1 MQRKAAC
8 TIFMI
13 ASAIW
18 SSSTHAI
25 NLAGTSFDR
34 AAKRYKLDPLL
45 VYSIALAESA
55 SGRGDGK
62 VGPWQW
68 TLRGPHGPFY
78 GQNQQD
84 TRAKFLEYRR
94 LYGKEFDV
102 GIMQINLRWNGHR
115 VSSYED
121 LLDQEQNITTG
132 AEVLSEAIESSP
144 GDLELGIGRYHNW
157 DDELR
162 ARNYGSRI
170 LAIWRNLRD
179 LE

>member
-1 MQRKAAC
+1 MQRKATCA
-8 TIFMI
+8 IML

-18 SSSTHAI
+18 SSSTYAI
-25 NLAGTSFDR
+25 NLSGTSFDK

-55 SGRGDGK
+55 SGRGDGN

-68 TLRGPHGPFY
+68 TLRGPNGPFY

-84 TRAKFLEYRR
+84 TRAKFLEWQR
-94 LYGKEFDV
+94 LYGKKIDV
-102 GIMQINLRWNGHR
+102 GIMQVNLRWNGHR
-115 VSSYED
+115 VASYEE
-121 LLDQEQNITTG
+121 LLDQDKNIMTG
-132 AEVLSEAIESSP
+132 TEVLSEAIESSP

-170 LAIWRNLRD
+170 LAIWRNLRE

>member
-1 MQRKAAC
+1 MV
-8 TIFMI
+8 
-13 ASAIW
+13 
-18 SSSTHAI
+18 H
-25 NLAGTSFDR
+25 
-34 AAKRYKLDPLL
+34 
-45 VYSIALAESA
+45 
-55 SGRGDGK
+55 
-62 VGPWQW
+62 
-68 TLRGPHGPFY
+68 FY

-94 LYGKEFDV
+94 LYGKKFDV
-102 GIMQINLRWNGHR
+102 GIMQINLHWNGHR
-115 VSSYED
+115 VTSYED

>member
-8 TIFMI
+8 AIFMI
-13 ASAIW
+13 ASAMW
-18 SSSTHAI
+18 SSSTQAI
-25 NLAGTSFDR
+25 NLEGTSFDR

-94 LYGKEFDV
+94 LYGKNSTLESCKSICTGTAIGGVF
-102 GIMQINLRWNGHR
+102 LRG
-115 VSSYED
+115 
-121 LLDQEQNITTG
+121 
-132 AEVLSEAIESSP
+132 SP
-144 GDLELGIGRYHNW
+144 
-157 DDELR
+157 
-162 ARNYGSRI
+162 
-170 LAIWRNLRD
+170 
-179 LE
+179 